1 MYLNLSGR
9 RVMPGV
15 RQLPSM
21 GQIKVFILRPDSD
34 RFRGLYFRD
43 EADVD
48 VIHRFNGLPIAEWSP
63 VGVDVDDEGPY
74 LPEGDFPSLI
84 GHIPVFSQRAA
95 EALGDM
101 LEPNGQLLP
110 LDCGRGVY
118 YAYNVTKLVDAL
130 DEEQSEIVRF
140 SSGRIMDIRR
150 YALAGEGLDE
160 GLTIF
165 KLSVTPLLR
174 VFVTGRFVEAVEL
187 SGLVGFTFPPAV

>member
-1 MYLNLSGR
+1 
-9 RVMPGV
+9 
-15 RQLPSM
+15 M
-21 GQIKVFILRPDSD
+21 GQMKVFILQPDSN

-48 VIHRFNGLPIAEWSP
+48 VIYQFNGQPIADWSP
-63 VGVDVDDEGPY
+63 VGVDIDNEDPY

-84 GHIPVFSQRAA
+84 GHIPVFSRRAA
-95 EALGDM
+95 KALGDI
-101 LEPNGQLLP
+101 LGSNGQLLP

-130 DEEQSEIVRF
+130 DEEQSEIARF

-150 YALAGEGLDE
+150 YAFVGENLDE

-165 KLSVTPLLR
+165 KLSSTPLLR
-174 VFVTGRFVEAVEL
+174 VFVTTRFVEAVER